1 MKCLNC
7 GTEFEPKRKTAK
19 FCSSKCRVYASR
31 GLTFNDRIIMPTE
44 AQARELAAISS
55 HTPIVTNKQ
64 FINALGNLIRVATL
78 DIYNVRKEYKAT
90 IQKLDKFN
98 KENVQHG

>member
-31 GLTFNDRIIMPTE
+31 GLTFNDRVIMPTE
-44 AQARELAAISS
+44 AQARELAARHPEASS
-55 HTPIVTNKQ
+55 SEVLLNRIQQIPKPEKWAGPITKS
-64 FINALGNLIRVATL
+64 FSA
-78 DIYNVRKEYKAT
+78 RKK
-90 IQKLDKFN
+90 K
-98 KENVQHG
+98 